1 MTSRI
6 DALMAQMTIE
16 EKVGQLNVTADMVRP
31 FVPDINPVAN
41 EQNAGQVLELIRQGK
56 VGALFNGRGR
66 QGAVA
71 LQRVAV
77 EESRL
82 GIPLILAAD
91 VIHGMARCFRSRWA
105 RPRPSNRTWRAGLPA
120 PPPWKR
126 PPQRFT
132 GRSHRPLT

>member
-82 GIPLILAAD
+82 GIPLIL
-91 VIHGMARCFRSRWA
+91 
-105 RPRPSNRTWRAGLPA
+105 RAGLPA